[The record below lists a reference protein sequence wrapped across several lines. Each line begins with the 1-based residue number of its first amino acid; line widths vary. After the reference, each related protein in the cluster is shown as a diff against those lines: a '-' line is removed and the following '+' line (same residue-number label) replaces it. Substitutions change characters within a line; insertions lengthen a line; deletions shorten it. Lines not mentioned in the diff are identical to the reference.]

1 MTLLADAIKWI
12 AGLGLLFLC
21 WEFAG
26 QQVLLG
32 KGLPPLTSIIS
43 YALEP
48 NSYELLTR
56 SALITA
62 TSAIY
67 GFVIGSIIGWA
78 IACTGQ
84 IWPLLKKG
92 LDTLSTFVNAIP
104 LIALGPLLIVT
115 VGEQLTP
122 MATAAL
128 AVFFTVFVA
137 VLGGF
142 EGLSNVHRDVIHTY
156 GVNRWRALV
165 LVLFPNALPSLID
178 GLKLAASSA
187 VLGAIL
193 GEWFGAQAGLGVLIV
208 SSMQN
213 FQIYLLWSAAFLGT
227 AMSAIG
233 FLILALV
240 QKKLLPRFGW

>member
-1 MTLLADAIKWI
+1 MSLLADAARWI
-12 AGLGLLFLC
+12 IGLGILFLC
-21 WEFAG
+21 WELAG
-26 QQVLLG
+26 QQAWLG
-32 KGLPPLTSIIS
+32 KGLPPLTSIIT

-48 NSYELLTR
+48 RSYELLMR
-56 SALITA
+56 SASITA
-62 TSAIY
+62 TNAIY
-67 GFVIGSIIGWA
+67 GFLIGSVVGWT

-84 IWPLLKKG
+84 VWPPLKKG

-142 EGLSNVHRDVIHTY
+142 ERLPSVHHDVIHTY
-156 GVNRWRALV
+156 GGNRWRALF

-178 GLKLAASSA
+178 GLKLGASSA

-193 GEWFGAQAGLGVLIV
+193 GEWFGAPAGLGVLIV

-213 FQIYLLWSAAFLGT
+213 FQINLLWSAAFLGT
-227 AMSAIG
+227 AMSAVG
-233 FLILALV
+233 FFILALL
-240 QKKLLPRFGW
+240 QQKLLPRFGW

>member
-1 MTLLADAIKWI
+1 MNLIADALKWVVGI
-12 AGLGLLFLC
+12 GFLLVG
-21 WEFAG
+21 WEIAG
-26 QQVLLG
+26 QQTWLG

-43 YALEP
+43 FALEP
-48 NSYELLTR
+48 RNHELLMR
-56 SALITA
+56 SAAITA
-62 TSAIY
+62 TNAAY
-67 GFVIGSIIGWA
+67 GFFIGSIIGWA

-84 IWPLLKKG
+84 IWPPLKKG

-115 VGEQLTP
+115 VGEKLTP

-142 EGLSNVHRDVIHTY
+142 ERLPTVHHDVIRTY
-156 GVNRWRALV
+156 GVDRWRAMS

-178 GLKLAASSA
+178 GLKLGASSA

-193 GEWFGAQAGLGVLIV
+193 GEWFGAPAGLGVLIV

-213 FQIYLLWSAAFLGT
+213 FQINLLWAAAFLGT
-227 AMSAIG
+227 AMSAASY
-233 FLILALV
+233 FVLV
-240 QKKLLPRFGW
+240 IVQQKLLPRFGW

>member
-1 MTLLADAIKWI
+1 MRLLADTARWI
-12 AGLGLLFLC
+12 AGLGILFLF

-26 QQVLLG
+26 QQAWLG
-32 KGLPPLTSIIS
+32 KGLPPITSIIS

-48 NSYELLTR
+48 SSYELLTR

-62 TSAIY
+62 TNAIY
-67 GFVIGSIIGWA
+67 GFFVGSMIGWVL
-78 IACTGQ
+78 ACTGQ

-142 EGLSNVHRDVIHTY
+142 ERLPSVHHDVIHTY
-156 GVNRWRALV
+156 RVKRWRALV

-227 AMSAIG
+227 AMSAVG
-233 FLILALV
+233 FLIFALV
-240 QKKLLPRFGW
+240 QERLLPRLGW

>member
-1 MTLLADAIKWI
+1 MNLIADTCKSVV
-12 AGLGLLFLC
+12 GLGFLFIG
-21 WEFAG
+21 WEVAG
-26 QQVLLG
+26 QQAWLG

-43 YALEP
+43 FALEP
-48 NSYELLTR
+48 SSQELLMR
-56 SALITA
+56 SASVTA
-62 TSAIY
+62 ANAAY
-67 GFVIGSIIGWA
+67 GFFIGSIIGWA

-84 IWPLLKKG
+84 IWTPLKRG
-92 LDTLSTFVNAIP
+92 LDTLATFVNAIP

-142 EGLSNVHRDVIHTY
+142 ERLPKVHHDVVHTY
-156 GVNRWRALV
+156 GVDRWRAML

-178 GLKLAASSA
+178 GLKLGASSA

-193 GEWFGAQAGLGVLIV
+193 GEWFGAPAGIGVLIV

-213 FQIYLLWSAAFLGT
+213 FQINLLWAAAFLGT
-227 AMSAIG
+227 AMSAAG
-233 FLILALV
+233 YFVLVLI
-240 QKKLLPRFGW
+240 QQKLLPRFGW